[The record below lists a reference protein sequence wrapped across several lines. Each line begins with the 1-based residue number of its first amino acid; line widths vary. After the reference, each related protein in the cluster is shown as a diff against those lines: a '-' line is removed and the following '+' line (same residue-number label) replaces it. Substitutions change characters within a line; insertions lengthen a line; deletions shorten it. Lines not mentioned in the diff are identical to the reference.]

1 MQSGAETGNRF
12 PDLPL
17 GLRCIGHELKGAWR
31 GKIKTG
37 ESEKD
42 YYLIFSLWEWIVLL
56 SVPVAKF
63 QDTIEGHKMKCP

>member
-1 MQSGAETGNRF
+1 MGSGTERGNGF

-17 GLRCIGHELKGAWR
+17 GLCYIGHELKGTVR

-42 YYLIFSLWEWIVLL
+42 
-56 SVPVAKF
+56 
-63 QDTIEGHKMKCP
+63 D